1 MAERHP
7 QQRAAP
13 PVSAEAVAAHHDGRR
28 HALEAR
34 DLYRVAGLV
43 FLLALA
49 WRFFDQLARV
59 FLLAY
64 AAAILAVGVNAILG
78 WIPVRRKW
86 LAALTGLAVVGAVVL
101 LLWLGAPRLLEQVRN
116 LAGMGPGLDAKL
128 QEWEGAIRRST
139 GLAVDLPS
147 PQRLFSGGSQGSGGE
162 MLGRAIGAVE
172 ILFIPLIVFFGG
184 LFALASPNDRLLTP
198 LLRAVRPELRPAFY
212 RIFQLLGE
220 RLVGWLRGVLVAMVV
235 VGVLNVLLL
244 TILGVPNALLLGML
258 NGVLEFI
265 PLVGPWLGGGIS
277 TLAALLDDPSKAV
290 WVALGALAIQQIEL
304 NLITPFVM
312 SRSAEIHPFITLFAL
327 LLFGGMFGFLG
338 MLLALPIVLLVWT
351 VVQVLWV
358 ERTIDTD
365 RDRIAPV
372 VAE

>member
-1 MAERHP
+1 LP
-7 QQRAAP
+7 TP
-13 PVSAEAVAAHHDGRR
+13 P
-28 HALEAR
+28 
-34 DLYRVAGLV
+34 
-43 FLLALA
+43 
-49 WRFFDQLARV
+49 
-59 FLLAY
+59 
-64 AAAILAVGVNAILG
+64 
-78 WIPVRRKW
+78 
-86 LAALTGLAVVGAVVL
+86 
-101 LLWLGAPRLLEQVRN
+101 
-116 LAGMGPGLDAKL
+116 
-128 QEWEGAIRRST
+128 
-139 GLAVDLPS
+139 PS
-147 PQRLFSGGSQGSGGE
+147 SPS
-162 MLGRAIGAVE
+162 
-172 ILFIPLIVFFGG
+172 G

>member
-34 DLYRVAGLV
+34 DLYRAAGLV

-49 WRFFDQLARV
+49 WRFFDHLARV

-86 LAALTGLAVVGAVVL
+86 LAALTGVAVVSAVVL
-101 LLWLGAPRLLEQVRN
+101 LLWRGAPLLLEQVRN

-147 PQRLFSGGSQGSGGE
+147 PQRVLSGGSPGGGGDV
-162 MLGRAIGAVE
+162 LGRAIGAVE

-198 LLRAVRPELRPAFY
+198 LLRTVRPELRPAFY

-235 VGVLNVLLL
+235 VGALNVLLL
-244 TILGVPNALLLGML
+244 TVLGVPNALLLGML
-258 NGVLEFI
+258 NGLLEFV
-265 PLVGPWLGGGIS
+265 PLVGPWLGGGVS
-277 TLAALLDDPSKAV
+277 TLAALLHDPSKAV
-290 WVALGALAIQQIEL
+290 WVALGALAIQQIEQ
-304 NLITPFVM
+304 NLLTPFVM

-327 LLFGGMFGFLG
+327 VLFGGLFGFLG
-338 MLLALPIVLLVWT
+338 MLLALPIVLLLWT